1 MWSGSIVEMQQRK
14 QLAKNLAS
22 KVNEKPKA
30 FMKLISESFVQE
42 DQAKVAAK
50 VLMYSR
56 SVEMDKIAECLGGKD
71 EIHKQVF
78 DEYLLRQDY
87 SDNHIEK
94 QLRSFMQTFRMA
106 GIESQV
112 VFRILESFGQ
122 KCYERDNQK

>member
-1 MWSGSIVEMQQRK
+1 MQERK
-14 QLAKNLAS
+14 QLGRNLAK

-30 FMKLISESFVQE
+30 FMKLVSESYE
-42 DQAKVAAK
+42 AEEQAKVAAK

-56 SVEMDKIAECLGGKD
+56 SVEMDKIAENLGGKD
-71 EIHKQVF
+71 EIYKAVF
-78 DEYLLRQDY
+78 EQYLLMQDY
-87 SDNHIEK
+87 SDNMIEK

-122 KCYERDNQK
+122 KCYERDSDH